1 VRGRLRLAGAGVRGL
16 KRNQT
21 IGTVST
27 RLSKAGIKTIRIK
40 LTRKARA
47 ALRGKR
53 RVKVTLSLGITP
65 SSGKSKTITRTL
77 TLRR

>member
-1 VRGRLRLAGAGVRGL
+1 VKGRLRLAGPGIRGL

-27 RLSKAGIKTIRIK
+27 RLSKAGVKTIRIK

-53 RVKVTLSLGITP
+53 RVKVTCRWGSRP
-65 SSGKSKTITRTL
+65 PQAS
-77 TLRR
+77 RRRSHAR